1 MLLIRELIFTQEKE
15 NQGGCVEPD
24 MEVEVECQ
32 LAIGSH
38 SNGKTKSME
47 NGSIIKEK
55 RQHQKRVLLLKGKRE
70 I

>member
-1 MLLIRELIFTQEKE
+1 
-15 NQGGCVEPD
+15 

-70 I
+70 IPRSKWMNNALKVKAF